1 MPSSVLLALVVAA
14 GVLVLMPAL
23 AHRYDTALRGQ
34 DELRASSMRVLPR
47 ERRRRTVPAGGPVR
61 PPATALTV
69 PAAVRTAQ
77 GISPSGG
84 QRDLAAVQAA
94 LVRRVM
100 QEASA
105 DLVGSP
111 DTSSGPA
118 IRLAGGPS
126 GGAQTATRTR
136 VRVRRPAVGDQRSGA
151 IPIPVSAAPVS
162 SRPPVS
168 RSVSAPAVGRS
179 VSDLAGSRSVSAP
192 AVGRSV
198 SGLAGSRPVSV
209 VPATR
214 STPAVVPAAAI
225 RRVAAEAQRARRRRL
240 VLLLALL
247 VGAQFV
253 AGVVAGPAFLLGAGT
268 SALAAVGLL
277 ARLRA
282 ATARHERRQAQ
293 ERHTQALV
301 ARARQ
306 HRAEA
311 FVRRALR
318 QVPAGVE
325 REAWLGVDAVR
336 QAAVWLASARVERD
350 RPARNVVRVLAAAG
364 REVYPAADGTWAVRP
379 VVRPAARTR
388 IAAGA
393 TPAAR
398 REARAADAAL
408 PKAVNG

>member
-34 DELRASSMRVLPR
+34 AELRASSMRVLPR

-61 PPATALTV
+61 PASTLVA

-77 GISPSGG
+77 GVSPSGRD
-84 QRDLAAVQAA
+84 RDLAAVQAS
-94 LVRRVM
+94 LVRSVM
-100 QEASA
+100 SASSQTG
-105 DLVGSP
+105 GS
-111 DTSSGPA
+111 S
-118 IRLAGGPS
+118 AGG
-126 GGAQTATRTR
+126 AVRTR
-136 VRVRRPAVGDQRSGA
+136 VRVRRPAAGTQPISAIPIPISA

-162 SRPPVS
+162 API
-168 RSVSAPAVGRS
+168 SA
-179 VSDLAGSRSVSAP
+179 
-192 AVGRSV
+192 
-198 SGLAGSRPVSV
+198 PVSV

-214 STPAVVPAAAI
+214 TGPSVVP
-225 RRVAAEAQRARRRRL
+225 VAAVRRAAETQRARRRRL

-247 VGAQFV
+247 VGVQLV
-253 AGVVAGPAFLLGAGT
+253 AGVVAGPAFLLGALT
-268 SALAAVGLL
+268 SAMAAVGLL

-282 ATARHERRQAQ
+282 AAARNERRQAQ

-325 REAWLGVDAVR
+325 REAWLGADAVR
-336 QAAVWLASARVERD
+336 QASVWLASSRAGRA
-350 RPARNVVRVLAAAG
+350 RPARDVIRVLAAAG

-379 VVRPAARTR
+379 VARPPARTR
-388 IAAGA
+388 AAAGA

-398 REARAADAAL
+398 REARSAL
-408 PKAVNG
+408 SKVVNG